1 MREEKTLYL
10 NNWEFNIARVLKR
23 LEKVID
29 DNGGEFVSNWE
40 KEFDN
45 YKFISRNTNQ
55 ELKAHFKN
63 RMTFVL
69 DGFLYYFQI
78 DENPFFEFYII
89 KNPIENYISKNRYYK
104 EELNK
109 NWFYD
114 CLFNSDCN
122 DEEIKEIANLFFN
135 ELVIKKPCRMVR
147 GKDSLK
153 PSYQHKYNVLQ

>member
-89 KNPIENYISKNRYYK
+89 KNPIENYISKNR
-104 EELNK
+104 
-109 NWFYD
+109 
-114 CLFNSDCN
+114 
-122 DEEIKEIANLFFN
+122 
-135 ELVIKKPCRMVR
+135 
-147 GKDSLK
+147 
-153 PSYQHKYNVLQ
+153 